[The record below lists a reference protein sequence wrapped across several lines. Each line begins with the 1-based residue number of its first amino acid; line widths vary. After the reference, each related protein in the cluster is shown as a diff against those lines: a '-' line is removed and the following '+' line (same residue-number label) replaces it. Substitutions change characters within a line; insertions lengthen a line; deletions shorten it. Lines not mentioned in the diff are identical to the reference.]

1 MTDQAAPETAV
12 PETTPAAPAPEAPT
26 APTPSAGTLLREARE
41 AAGVDLAALA
51 QALKVPV
58 KKLEALEGDRFDE
71 LPDFVFVR
79 ALASSVCRTL
89 KIDSAAVLQL
99 LPQTGAPRLA
109 LDDDGLK
116 TPFQAPSD
124 VSTVPFWDRLSR
136 PMVLAALAILLGAM
150 VLIFFPS
157 TQRSELGAVMER
169 SSPAPATPVAA
180 PAVAP
185 LAPEPAAVAP
195 VAVVPAAVPAPA
207 PQGVRPAVPPVPPA
221 SASAAP
227 SVAVAGD
234 SAAAEEPKPRRK
246 PASTGIV
253 VFRTEGPSWV
263 EVTDGRG
270 NVQLSR
276 LVEPGDVVGASGPLP
291 LNVTVGRADVT
302 RVEVRGQPFA
312 LEPVTRQGVARF
324 EVN

>member
-12 PETTPAAPAPEAPT
+12 SETIPAAPAPEASAVPQ
-26 APTPSAGTLLREARE
+26 PSAGALLRQARE
-41 AAGVDLAALA
+41 AAGVDLAGLA
-51 QALKVPV
+51 QALKVPI
-58 KKLEALEGDRFDE
+58 KKLEALENDRFDQ

-89 KIDSAAVLQL
+89 KIDASPVLQL

-116 TPFQAPSD
+116 TPFQMPSD
-124 VSTVPFWDRLSR
+124 VATVPFWDRLSR

-150 VLIFFPS
+150 VLIFLPS
-157 TQRSELGAVMER
+157 AQRSELGAVMER
-169 SSPAPATPVAA
+169 SSPAPVPPVAEPAAVPQALEPAAAA
-180 PAVAP
+180 PAVAVMP
-185 LAPEPAAVAP
+185 AVPAAAPVVAQTAVPTASPSAARP
-195 VAVVPAAVPAPA
+195 VAVAEDSPVAAE
-207 PQGVRPAVPPVPPA
+207 
-221 SASAAP
+221 
-227 SVAVAGD
+227 
-234 SAAAEEPKPRRK
+234 EEPKPRRK

-291 LNVTVGRADVT
+291 LSVSVGRADVT
-302 RVEVRGQPFA
+302 RVEVRGQPFP